1 MTSPSL
7 ARRARSALFVALR
20 AVFRAIPLRESTRD
34 AVRSKLLRAF
44 PTVRPLPAQ
53 GQVTASVERR
63 PRVRADERCIGYVEY
78 SEEPLPDPLP
88 ATLVAFYLP
97 QFHTIPENDE
107 WWGKG
112 FTEWRNVARALP
124 QFEGH
129 LQPRLPGDLGFYDLR
144 NPQVMRDQAKLAK
157 TYGLSA
163 FCFYFYWF
171 GGKTLLEEPLRNWLA
186 DKSID
191 FQYCLCWANENWTR
205 RWDGRDDEIL
215 IAQKH
220 SPEDDLAFIEYVAD
234 YLRDPRYLRV
244 DGKPMLLLYRP
255 MLLPDPKA
263 TAERWRAWC
272 RENGVGEIHLVYV
285 ESFDRPDPRQIG
297 FNAAVEF
304 PPNLAAPAD
313 ITSQQVL
320 INPNYRGAVTDW
332 REMRDQFRAR
342 LLPNYTLH
350 RAVCCSW
357 DNESRRP
364 GAGRAFLHATP
375 ESCVEW
381 LRDVIK
387 GGGNGPV
394 FINAWNEWAEAAT
407 LEPDTSHGYAWLDA
421 VRRSLITAAPARA
434 AIIVHCWHAEQVAS
448 IAARLVRLEQVPDV
462 YASCRLED
470 LHHVRSTFAHYGID
484 ATVEAVPNLGRDV
497 LPFLQTASRLRAQG
511 YNFIL
516 KLHTKRSM
524 HRPDGDSWRG
534 QLFDALLDPLSVK
547 RVIAAF
553 ELDPTLGMVGPKGHF
568 LSLKSFEGGNR
579 RGLEL
584 LSRLTGAQRNSL
596 EAGFFAGTM
605 FWIRTAALAPL
616 LDSNLL
622 SADFELETG
631 QRDGTV
637 AHAVERLFAELAKSC
652 GYRVAETSRG
662 HLESPPQVLKHYP
675 FAELPPRR

>member
-53 GQVTASVERR
+53 GQVTAPVERR

-205 RWDGRDDEIL
+205 RWDGRDDELL
-215 IAQKH
+215 IAQNH
-220 SPEDDLAFIEYVAD
+220 SPEDDIAFIEHVAD

-255 MLLPDPKA
+255 DSLPDA
-263 TAERWRAWC
+263 AGSCGRWRKWC
-272 RENGVGEIHLVYV
+272 RDNHIGEIYIAYV
-285 ESFDRPDPRQIG
+285 QSFQRHVPSTVGCD
-297 FNAAVEF
+297 AAVGF
-304 PPNLAAPAD
+304 PPNISRAED
-313 ITSQQVL
+313 ISAQQHFLNEDFSGRVL
-320 INPNYRGAVTDW
+320 DW
-332 REMRDQFRAR
+332 RE
-342 LLPNYTLH
+342 LPAAYPTQRFAYRYHPGVN
-350 RAVCCSW
+350 CGW
-357 DNESRRP
+357 DNEPRRP
-364 GAGRAFLHATP
+364 AGGRIFKNFSL
-375 ESCVEW
+375 SGYSSW
-381 LRDVIK
+381 LRTSLTSQADVPSPQSI
-387 GGGNGPV
+387 V
-394 FINAWNEWAEAAT
+394 FINAWNEWAEGAF
-407 LEPDTSHGYAWLDA
+407 LEPDAHFGHARLDA
-421 VRRSLITAAPARA
+421 TRA
-434 AIIVHCWHAEQVAS
+434 AICSLSAAYTDPLTTPLPLVVLHAWHEEIVEEIAESLRRANFHF
-448 IAARLVRLEQVPDV
+448 RLVVTSADRRARGVESVLNRYGLHPDMRV
-462 YASCRLED
+462 FENR
-470 LHHVRSTFAHYGID
+470 
-484 ATVEAVPNLGRDV
+484 GRDI
-497 LPFLQTASRLRAQG
+497 LPFLRVAASIREQDTDL
-511 YNFIL
+511 IL
-516 KLHTKRSM
+516 KLHTKKSPHRSDGAAW
-524 HRPDGDSWRG
+524 RRQLVNSLLPTGQTQCVVDALKQNSEIGLLAPDGNLVSLSTFWGANKQNVLHLSQRMGLADVSLG
-534 QLFDALLDPLSVK
+534 DA
-547 RVIAAF
+547 R
-553 ELDPTLGMVGPKGHF
+553 
-568 LSLKSFEGGNR
+568 
-579 RGLEL
+579 
-584 LSRLTGAQRNSL
+584 
-596 EAGFFAGTM
+596 FASGSM
-605 FWIRTAALAPL
+605 FWTRVKGLAPL
-616 LDSNLL
+616 VDTPIWPS
-622 SADFELETG
+622 DFEDESG
-631 QRDGTV
+631 QLDGTF
-637 AHAVERLFAELAKSC
+637 AHAVERVFAASVRAAGLKS
-652 GYRVAETSRG
+652 
-662 HLESPPQVLKHYP
+662 LEVSDVLQRKH
-675 FAELPPRR
+675 